1 MMKTSTTVLGLAI
14 LLAGCHSHHRS
25 EDGST
30 HCDSKGNCNTEIRN
44 HHYDQQTTDS
54 IRPLPSAA
62 QSNVGRINN
71 GWEIPYQY
79 VTSLQSNKQLN
90 DYVAQMAMKLVE
102 TFHYF
107 PVESRVAVA
116 SFVDLDS
123 ELNRTNVIGNQLAEA
138 FIHQLQQ
145 FGVQVVDFKTTRDI
159 QVTASGDF
167 VFSRDHSKLN
177 QLQQI
182 DYVLSG
188 TMVFTPRGIMINARV
203 INSHTKVVAASAQQL
218 IPHFVVSSIYPS
230 ITR

>member
-1 MMKTSTTVLGLAI
+1 MTKTGITVLGVAI
-14 LLAGCHSHHRS
+14 LLAGCQSQPNTEHRK
-25 EDGST
+25 T
-30 HCDSKGNCNTEIRN
+30 HCANNQPCQIEHHLHEPLQHDSVRPMPSNTPE
-44 HHYDQQTTDS
+44 T
-54 IRPLPSAA
+54 
-62 QSNVGRINN
+62 GRINN

-107 PVESRVAVA
+107 PVESKVAVA

-145 FGVQVVDFKTTRDI
+145 FGVQVVDFKATRDI